1 MAFFNFSIA
10 PGARAGRLAKG
21 PRSRWPKRLGKIW
34 ASWGCSDQS
43 CYGKIRWK
51 IHRKIHRTLQ
61 WCFEWENMGEI
72 AIDCCWNSGENHP
85 NKGGGCPAS
94 RLWWPKGNP
103 EKSQAGQSKSTP
115 WDDEYVN
122 LKHVQMK
129 IVSAMFA
136 CHMASVLGLTH
147 EPQIISGSKAGHV
160 SGGLIAGYRYYS
172 PRA

>member
-1 MAFFNFSIA
+1 LIVVEI
-10 PGARAGRLAKG
+10 
-21 PRSRWPKRLGKIW
+21 LGKIIQTRGVGVQP
-34 ASWGCSDQS
+34 AVFDD
-43 CYGKIRWK
+43 R
-51 IHRKIHRTLQ
+51 RATLR
-61 WCFEWENMGEI
+61 N
-72 AIDCCWNSGENHP
+72 P
-85 NKGGGCPAS
+85 
-94 RLWWPKGNP
+94 RLANQNQRP
-103 EKSQAGQSKSTP
+103 
-115 WDDEYVN
+115 DDEYVN